1 MLPVTNEVM
10 AEISSVQWMTPDQL
24 KERYP
29 ELLRDA
35 IRCQRVEILRS
46 LIIYRLQEKF
56 YNIHLPRS
64 IVNTLEATVEGDR
77 LTHAPADDLG
87 KCLGKRI
94 VRNWKGKDYEVMLL
108 ADNTVEYEGQ
118 KYKSLSA
125 VAKVITGT
133 HWNGPMF
140 FGVKK

>member
-1 MLPVTNEVM
+1 MLPVTNDVM
-10 AEISSVQWMTPDQL
+10 AEISGIQWMTPEQL
-24 KERYP
+24 KDRYVD
-29 ELLRDA
+29 LLADA
-35 IRCQRVEILRS
+35 MRCQRVEILRS
-46 LIIYRLQEKF
+46 LVIYRLQEKF

-64 IVNTLEATVEGDR
+64 IANTLEATVAGDR
-77 LTHAPADDLG
+77 LMHAPADDLG
-87 KCLGKRI
+87 KCQGKRI
-94 VRNWKGKDYEVMLL
+94 VRNWKGRDYSVMLM
-108 ADNTVEYEGQ
+108 ADNTVECEGQ